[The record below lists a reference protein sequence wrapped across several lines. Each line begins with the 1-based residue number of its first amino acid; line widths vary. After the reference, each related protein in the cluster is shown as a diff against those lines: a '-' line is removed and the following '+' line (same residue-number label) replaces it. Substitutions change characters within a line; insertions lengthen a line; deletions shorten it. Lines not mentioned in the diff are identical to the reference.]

1 MSRQA
6 SRTCTVFPCGSVC
19 PSHEQTLVITGTVGK
34 RLSSIGVAN
43 EEQNRQ
49 ALRQMLFQAPD
60 VEKYISGVVSVQNY
74 S

>member
-1 MSRQA
+1 M
-6 SRTCTVFPCGSVC
+6 
-19 PSHEQTLVITGTVGK
+19 ITGTVGK